1 MATESTIIRLVTGHA
16 VMTSRMSFPIVII
29 LILIAALLRM
39 ADLANVPQGFSQ
51 DEIINIR
58 LVDNVRQG
66 DIFVFFPGDDGGRE
80 GLYHVFVAFVTLFVG
95 EGTIG
100 FRLLSVYF
108 SLLSIA
114 IIYALGR
121 HLFNPIVAVMA
132 AGLITVNFSDILI
145 ARSVTADATVA
156 FLVSAIMLALARS
169 LPVYRRTRIVTANIV
184 SFATLGVLLG
194 ISFYLHPSSLF
205 IVLGCMLYIAHLLY
219 VRNAMFRQQ
228 RSYTG
233 FAILVMIIIAM
244 PYLISS
250 INLPEYAAGQRI
262 LSNYTGGLLRSLADG
277 LLSIVRV
284 GDMDPT
290 HNLPG
295 RPYIDV
301 FSGVFSLAGIV
312 ICVLRSYRPRFMLI
326 LIMGIVCLPAALIV
340 PNSPNFSRMA
350 VILPQLAIFVGTGFY
365 AMTRHNIFADIVFRR
380 MAVALAL
387 FMFVLNAL
395 WTWQDLFVAWRNH
408 EEVLPL
414 VNGDLGKIAHY
425 LDAKGN
431 DMPNVV
437 CDDSWRN
444 IEPEASLSDREVTLL
459 MMNRIDLQYNEVDCT
474 QSILLA
480 NGGAKQRFVFFTEQ
494 TYDGLH
500 PYLLEW
506 LTYGEPVSDKLPRYA
521 IVELETEDL
530 LADRAGGFITM
541 SPVWY
546 DPEVVGEAMPV
557 PPPIRFGDNLT
568 FLGYQPEVE
577 RSFRPGEIVEI
588 ITYWRAEGVVP
599 SDLLL
604 FTHILSDPVTR
615 IGNHDI
621 IGVNPQHLRDRD
633 VFIQVT
639 SVQLPETTLDG
650 EYFVSVGA
658 YRQSDG
664 ERLHTLKDDEP
675 FGDRIFLYSINVQ
688 APPSTE
694 ESGG

>member
-1 MATESTIIRLVTGHA
+1 
-16 VMTSRMSFPIVII
+16 
-29 LILIAALLRM
+29 M

-51 DEIINIR
+51 DEITNIR

-80 GLYHVFVAFVTLFVG
+80 GMYHVLVAFVTFFVG

-100 FRLLSVYF
+100 FRILSVYL

-121 HLFNPIVAVMA
+121 HLFNPIVAVVA
-132 AGLITVNFSDILI
+132 AGLIAVNFSDILI
-145 ARSVTADATVA
+145 ARSVTADATVS
-156 FLVSAIMLALARS
+156 FLVSATLLALARS
-169 LPVYRRTRIVTANIV
+169 LPVYRRTRIVTSNIV
-184 SFATLGVLLG
+184 SFAFLGILLG

-205 IVLGCMLYIAHLLY
+205 IVLGSMLYIAHLLY
-219 VRNAMFRQQ
+219 VRNAMFRQR

-262 LSNYTGGLLRSLADG
+262 LSNYTGGLLRSVADG

-284 GDMDPT
+284 GDMDPL

-301 FSGVFSLAGIV
+301 FGGVFSLAGIV
-312 ICVLRSYRPRFMLI
+312 ICILRSYRPRFMLI

-340 PNSPNFSRMA
+340 PNSPNFTRMA
-350 VILPQLAIFVGTGFY
+350 VILPQLAVFCGIGLY
-365 AMTRHNIFADIVFRR
+365 SMIRHSIFADIVFRR
-380 MAVALAL
+380 MVVILAL
-387 FMFVLNAL
+387 IMLVFNSL
-395 WTWQDLFVAWRNH
+395 WTWQDLFVGWRNH
-408 EEVLPL
+408 EDVLPL
-414 VNGDLGKIAHY
+414 VNGNLGKIAHY
-425 LDAKGN
+425 LDDRGN
-431 DMPNVV
+431 DMPNVI

-444 IEPEASLSDREVTLL
+444 TEPDASLSDKEKTLL
-459 MMNRIDLQYNEVDCT
+459 MMNRTDLEYHEVDCA

-480 NGGAKQRFVFFTEQ
+480 NGGARQRMIFFSEHAFH
-494 TYDGLH
+494 DLR
-500 PYLLEW
+500 PYLREW
-506 LTYGEPVSDKLPRYA
+506 LTNAEPVTDKLPRNA
-521 IVELETEDL
+521 VFELETTDL

-546 DPEVVGEAMPV
+546 DPEVAGEAIPV

-568 FLGYQPEVE
+568 FLGYQPNVE
-577 RSFRPGEIVEI
+577 RSFRPGEFVDV
-588 ITYWRAEGVVP
+588 ITYWRAEGAVP
-599 SDLLL
+599 DDLLL

-615 IGNHDI
+615 IGNHDV
-621 IGVNPQHLRDRD
+621 IGINPQRLRDRD

-639 SVQLPETTLDG
+639 SVQLPDTTLDG

-664 ERLHTLKDDEP
+664 ERLYTLRGDEP

-688 APPSTE
+688 APAASD

>member
-1 MATESTIIRLVTGHA
+1 MATESTIIRLVVGHA
-16 VMTSRMSFPIVII
+16 VLNSRMSFPIAII
-29 LILIAALLRM
+29 LLLIAALLRM

-51 DEIINIR
+51 DEITNIR
-58 LVDNVRQG
+58 LVDNVRLG
-66 DIFVFFPGDDGGRE
+66 DIYVFFPGDDGGRE
-80 GLYHVFVAFVTLFVG
+80 GMYHVLVAFVTLFIG

-100 FRLLSVYF
+100 FRILSVYL

-114 IIYALGR
+114 ITYALGR
-121 HLFNPIVAVMA
+121 HLFNPIVAVIA

-145 ARSVTADATVA
+145 ARSVTADATVV
-156 FLVSAIMLALARS
+156 FLVSATLLALARS
-169 LPVYRRTRIVTANIV
+169 LPVYRRTRVVTANIV
-184 SFATLGVLLG
+184 SFASLGILLG
-194 ISFYLHPSSLF
+194 FSFYLHPSSLF

-219 VRNAMFRQQ
+219 IRNAMFRQR

-262 LSNYTGGLLRSLADG
+262 LTNYTDGLLRSVADG

-284 GDMDPT
+284 GDTDPT

-295 RPYIDV
+295 RPFIDV
-301 FSGVFSLAGIV
+301 FSGVFSLAGII
-312 ICVLRSYRPRFMLI
+312 ICIVRSNRPRFMLI

-340 PNSPNFSRMA
+340 PNSPNFTRMA
-350 VILPQLAIFVGTGFY
+350 AVLPQLAIFCGIGFY
-365 AMTRHNIFADIVFRR
+365 SMIRHNIFADIVFRR

-387 FMFVLNAL
+387 FMLVLNVL

-414 VNGDLGKIAHY
+414 VNGNLGKIAHY

-431 DMPNVV
+431 DLPNVI
-437 CDDSWRN
+437 CDDNWRN
-444 IEPEASLSDREVTLL
+444 TEPDASLSDSEKTLL
-459 MMNRIDLQYNEVDCT
+459 MMNRIDLQFHEVDCA

-480 NGGAKQRFVFFTEQ
+480 NGGARQRMIFFSEE

-500 PYLLEW
+500 LYLREW
-506 LTYGEPVSDKLPRYA
+506 LANGEPVMDKLPRNA
-521 IVELETEDL
+521 VFELETTDY

-546 DPEVVGEAMPV
+546 DPEVAGEAMPV

-568 FLGYQPEVE
+568 FLGYQPNVD
-577 RSFRPGEIVEI
+577 RSFRPGEIVEV
-588 ITYWRAEGVVP
+588 ITYWRTEGAVP
-599 SDLLL
+599 NDLLL

-621 IGVNPQHLRDRD
+621 IGVNPQRLRDRD

-639 SVQLPETTLDG
+639 SVRLPDTTLNG
-650 EYFVSVGA
+650 EYFISVGA

-675 FGDRIFLYSINVQ
+675 FGDRIFLYSIDVQ
-688 APPSTE
+688 APPSTD

>member
-1 MATESTIIRLVTGHA
+1 MATESTIIRLVVGHA
-16 VMTSRMSFPIVII
+16 VLNSRMSFPIAII
-29 LILIAALLRM
+29 LLLIAALLRM

-51 DEIINIR
+51 DEITNIR
-58 LVDNVRQG
+58 LVDNVRLG
-66 DIFVFFPGDDGGRE
+66 DIYVFFPGDDGGRE
-80 GLYHVFVAFVTLFVG
+80 GMYHVLVAFVTLFIG

-100 FRLLSVYF
+100 FRILSVYL

-114 IIYALGR
+114 ITYALGR
-121 HLFNPIVAVMA
+121 HLFNPIVAVIA

-145 ARSVTADATVA
+145 ARSVTADATVV
-156 FLVSAIMLALARS
+156 FLVSATLLALARS
-169 LPVYRRTRIVTANIV
+169 LPVYRRTRVVTANIV
-184 SFATLGVLLG
+184 SFASLGILLG
-194 ISFYLHPSSLF
+194 FSFYLHPSSLF

-219 VRNAMFRQQ
+219 IRNAMFRQR

-262 LSNYTGGLLRSLADG
+262 LTNYTDGLLRSVADG

-284 GDMDPT
+284 GDTDPT

-295 RPYIDV
+295 RPFIDV
-301 FSGVFSLAGIV
+301 FSGVFSLAGII
-312 ICVLRSYRPRFMLI
+312 ICIVRSNRPRFMLI

-340 PNSPNFSRMA
+340 PNSPNFTRMA
-350 VILPQLAIFVGTGFY
+350 AVLPQLAIFCGIGFY
-365 AMTRHNIFADIVFRR
+365 SMIRHNIFADIVFRR

-387 FMFVLNAL
+387 FMLVLNVL

-414 VNGDLGKIAHY
+414 VNGNLGKIAHY

-431 DMPNVV
+431 DLPNVI
-437 CDDSWRN
+437 CDDNWRN
-444 IEPEASLSDREVTLL
+444 TEPDASLSDSEKTLL
-459 MMNRIDLQYNEVDCT
+459 MMNRIDLQFHEVDCA

-480 NGGAKQRFVFFTEQ
+480 NGGARQRMIFFSEE

-500 PYLLEW
+500 LYLREW
-506 LTYGEPVSDKLPRYA
+506 LANGEPVMDKLPRNA
-521 IVELETEDL
+521 VFELETTDH

-546 DPEVVGEAMPV
+546 DPEVAGEAMPV

-568 FLGYQPEVE
+568 FLGYQPNVD
-577 RSFRPGEIVEI
+577 RSFRPGEIVEV
-588 ITYWRAEGVVP
+588 ITYWRTEGAVP
-599 SDLLL
+599 NDLLL

-621 IGVNPQHLRDRD
+621 IGVNPQRLRDRD

-639 SVQLPETTLDG
+639 SVRLPDTTLNG
-650 EYFVSVGA
+650 EYFISVGA

-675 FGDRIFLYSINVQ
+675 FGDRIFLYSIDVQ
-688 APPSTE
+688 APPSTD